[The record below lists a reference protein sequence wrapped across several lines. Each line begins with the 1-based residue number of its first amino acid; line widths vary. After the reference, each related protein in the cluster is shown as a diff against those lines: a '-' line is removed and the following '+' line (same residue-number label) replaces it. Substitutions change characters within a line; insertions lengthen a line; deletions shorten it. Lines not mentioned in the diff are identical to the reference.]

1 MKYVARPFPW
11 TPALVLAALAA
22 TVGLPFALRPKD
34 NLLASADET
43 LVIVTPHN
51 EAIRSEFARGFREWH
66 QRRTGKTVRIDWR
79 IPGGTSEIARYL
91 QSQYQAPFEFYWQRE
106 SGGKPFSAVVKQSFD
121 NPKVTPGPD
130 AGKDNE
136 AEAARRAFLASDV
149 SSGLDLFF
157 GGGSFDFA
165 QQAGA
170 GRLVDSGVIQ
180 AHPEV
185 FNDGNIP
192 PKLSGE
198 PYYDPQG
205 RWIGVVLSSFGI
217 CYNLDGLDAARKPP
231 GDWVDLADPAHLG
244 SVALAD
250 PNQSG
255 SVAKAFEIIIQQ
267 QIGRAG
273 RSDAP
278 PAPAPGTTEEREP
291 DLARGWAAAM
301 QMIVKM
307 SANARYFTDAATKIP
322 IDVAQ
327 GDAALGM
334 AIDFYGRFES
344 ENARVHSG
352 RERMRY
358 FSPSGGTSY
367 GVDPIGLLRGAPHPE
382 VARAFIEYTLSLEGQ
397 RLWNFRVGTP
407 GGPKQYALRRLPVRR
422 ELYAPEFK
430 GFRSDPEVYPY
441 DEAKGFTY
449 HPEWTAALF
458 NPIRFIVR
466 VMCVDPHE
474 EARAAWTALIRAGFP
489 PGATAV
495 FDDVSPV
502 TYDEAKGR
510 ISETLR
516 NPDKLAEARL
526 AAELTGRFRA
536 QYRRAEALARAGK

>member
-1 MKYVARPFPW
+1 MKNAARAFPW
-11 TPALVLAALAA
+11 TPALVLSALAA

-34 NLLASADET
+34 NLLGRADET

-51 EAIRSEFARGFREWH
+51 EAICSEFARGFREWY
-66 QRRTGKTVRIDWR
+66 QQRTGKTVRVDWR

-91 QSQYQAPFEFYWQRE
+91 QSQYQAPFGTYWGQR
-106 SGGKPFSAVVKQSFD
+106 SGGKPFTDVVQRSFD
-121 NPKVTPGPD
+121 NPKITPGTD
-130 AGKDNE
+130 AAKDDE
-136 AEAARRAFLASDV
+136 GQAARRLFLASDV
-149 SSGLDLFF
+149 SSGIDLFF

-170 GRLVDSGVIQ
+170 GRLVDSGIVK
-180 AHPEV
+180 AHPEI
-185 FNDGNIP
+185 FNDANVP
-192 PKLSGE
+192 PNLSGE
-198 PYYDPQG
+198 LYYDPAG
-205 RWIGVVLSSFGI
+205 RWIGVVLASFGI
-217 CYNLDGLDAARKPP
+217 CYNLDVLADPDHPP
-231 GDWVDLADPAHLG
+231 SDWVDLARPEHLG

-255 SVAKAFEIIIQQ
+255 SVAKAFEMIIQQ

-273 RSDAP
+273 SNAP
-278 PAPAPGTTEEREP
+278 PAASPERTP

-301 QMIVKM
+301 QTIVRM
-307 SANARYFTDAATKIP
+307 GANARYFTDAATKIP

-344 ENARVHSG
+344 ENARAHSG

-358 FSPSGGTSY
+358 VSPPGGTSY

-382 VARAFIEYTLSLEGQ
+382 LARAFIEYTLSLEGQ

-407 GGPKQYALRRLPVRR
+407 GGPRQYALRRLPVRR
-422 ELYAPEFK
+422 ELYAPEFEA
-430 GFRSDPEVYPY
+430 FRSDPDVSPY
-441 DEAKGFTY
+441 EEAKGFTY
-449 HPEWTAALF
+449 HPEWTLSLF

-466 VMCVDPHE
+466 VMCVDPHG
-474 EARAAWTALIRAGFP
+474 EARAAWSVIIQANFP
-489 PGATAV
+489 PEATAV
-495 FDDVSPV
+495 FNDVSAV
-502 TYDEAKGR
+502 SYDEAKGR
-510 ISETLR
+510 INDTLR

-526 AAELTGRFRA
+526 AAELTEHFRA